1 MINKMATNSK
11 NVLKKDYNSNE
22 NELFIKIL
30 ESNPVIKILAL
41 KPDGDFVFSV
51 QVSELGLE
59 SESLEKEP
67 IAQTVFFANFTGEL
81 LVRRNLSDFVTMLDQ
96 LDQKTYDQMVNHFQ
110 HKHFGLRRLPE
121 EESIRFVFHSS
132 LIQDILTEDL
142 VNMFCA

>member
-1 MINKMATNSK
+1 MATNSK
-11 NVLKKDYNSNE
+11 NVLKKDSNSNE

-30 ESNPVIKILAL
+30 ESNPIIKILAL

>member
-1 MINKMATNSK
+1 MNEKMTTNNKKSI
-11 NVLKKDYNSNE
+11 KKDSDSSE
-22 NELFIKIL
+22 NTMFINIL
-30 ESNPVIKILAL
+30 ESNPVVKILAL

-51 QVSELGLE
+51 QISDLGLD
-59 SESLEKEP
+59 SEALEKEP

-81 LVRRNLSDFVTMLDQ
+81 LVRRNLIDFVTMLDQ
-96 LDQKTYDQMVNHFQ
+96 LDQKTYDQMINHFQ

-121 EESIRFVFHSS
+121 DETVRFVFHSS